1 MEKITLN
8 ETSSKIVKVFEP
20 EVEGY
25 KARVNLTVNAGK
37 IENLNGT
44 LRPATQNE
52 EMYVEGISFRAYKR
66 NNQWYTD
73 VDGAT
78 NAEHDFVTD
87 VCVAL
92 VNQIVAEY
100 EVVAE

>member
-20 EVEGY
+20 EIEGY

-52 EMYVEGISFRAYKR
+52 EMYIEGISFRAYKR

-73 VDGAT
+73 VNGTT
-78 NAEHDFVTD
+78 NEENDFVTD
-87 VCVAL
+87 FCVAL
-92 VNQIVAEY
+92 VDQIVAEY
-100 EVVAE
+100 EAAE

>member
-44 LRPATQNE
+44 LRPAIQNE
-52 EMYVEGISFRAYKR
+52 EMYVEGISFHAYKR
-66 NNQWYTD
+66 NDKWYTD
-73 VDGAT
+73 VNGAT
-78 NAEHDFVTD
+78 NEEHDLVTD
-87 VCVAL
+87 ICVAL
-92 VNQIVAEY
+92 VDQIAAEY
-100 EVVAE
+100 EAA